1 MGRLENS
8 GALSRR
14 TRQLCAVT
22 GWRMVALALYAT
34 AMDKSLF
41 EASPLAS
48 AFCGTIVPCWTQ
60 CNARP
65 FCFPAFRPVFPG
77 NKNAGLARLRG
88 GAADKDFAY
97 EFREQGLELLAAG
110 ATAAALAAYEKAVE
124 IAPTDADSLVALGRL
139 LDQVRGNQQHAFDLF
154 VRAVECAPDNLVVL
168 SNYAFGLENWCD
180 RPLLAENV
188 YRRAEA
194 LDPSNVPVLIN
205 LASLL
210 EQPLPERDPRY
221 NTEAEA
227 SNLRKRESHKLYER
241 ALALEPTNRNT
252 LCNYAGMLMTW
263 GDQGDCSESGM
274 QRGGERAAELFERAL
289 VLAPNDPAVLINY
302 GVLMEDWGDNKE
314 LARHLYQKAV
324 DADPASSAAVCSLAR
339 ILRVLQRLDEAQ
351 DVVCFFFVPVIF
363 FI

>member
-1 MGRLENS
+1 
-8 GALSRR
+8 
-14 TRQLCAVT
+14 
-22 GWRMVALALYAT
+22 
-34 AMDKSLF
+34 
-41 EASPLAS
+41 
-48 AFCGTIVPCWTQ
+48 
-60 CNARP
+60 
-65 FCFPAFRPVFPG
+65 
-77 NKNAGLARLRG
+77 
-88 GAADKDFAY
+88 
-97 EFREQGLELLAAG
+97 
-110 ATAAALAAYEKAVE
+110 
-124 IAPTDADSLVALGRL
+124 LVALGRL

-154 VRAVECAPDNLVVL
+154 VRAVECAPDNVVVL

-227 SNLRKRESHKLYER
+227 SNLRQRESHKLYER

-252 LCNYAGMLMTW
+252 LCNYAGMLMMW

-324 DADPASSAAVCSLAR
+324 DADPASSAAVCSLSR

-351 DVVCFFFVPVIF
+351 DVVCFCFCACDFFYMTPTDVCVRVHG
-363 FI
+363 